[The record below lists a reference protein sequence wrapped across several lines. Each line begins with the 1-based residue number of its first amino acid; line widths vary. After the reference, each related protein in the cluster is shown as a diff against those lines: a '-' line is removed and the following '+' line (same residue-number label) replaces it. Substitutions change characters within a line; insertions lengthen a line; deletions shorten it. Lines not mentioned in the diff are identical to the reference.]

1 MCVWTCVYIPVCVYL
16 PVCVWYEQGEEQE
29 VGGSLVLTGMEEQ
42 FQHWGIFDQSHTQLV
57 QQEDQLRLH
66 HTTAV
71 WRGAQVITCSNCLNI
86 LPATLAACETTS

>member
-1 MCVWTCVYIPVCVYL
+1 M
-16 PVCVWYEQGEEQE
+16 CVWYEQGEEQE

-71 WRGAQVITCSNCLNI
+71 WRGRQVINYPGKCLNI
-86 LPATLAACETTS
+86 LPATPEACETTS